1 MNPSHSDNT
10 GDFDEFGAYQALA
23 FDTDSEADDRWAF
36 GTGFIDPLSGVDTAV
51 PPGVPGPA
59 LARYCLALGDD
70 ALIYSHRLQEWLTRL
85 PELEEE
91 TAVANIA
98 LDLLGQARLL
108 LSRAAAA
115 DPSLAAAGPAAAA
128 DEDRL
133 AFFREAGQFRNV
145 RLAERAD
152 ADFAE
157 LMARLLVF
165 SAWRLELM
173 SRLRDCPD
181 PLLSAITARSVSE
194 LTYHRDY
201 AAAWVVRLGDG
212 TGYSR
217 TRMAAGLDAVW
228 PYVPELFTVPDVER
242 GLPGIA
248 VDPDAVRG
256 AFDSALDAVLD
267 AATLQRP
274 EVPALAP
281 VSGRT
286 GRDGMHT
293 EALSYLL
300 AEMQSVARAHPEATW

>member
-1 MNPSHSDNT
+1 MT
-10 GDFDEFGAYQALA
+10 EDFDEFGAYRALA
-23 FDTDSEADDRWAF
+23 LETGDDRWAF
-36 GTGFIDPLSGVDTAV
+36 GTGFTDPLSGVDSRV
-51 PPGVPGPA
+51 PEGIPAPA

-70 ALIYSHRLQEWLTRL
+70 ALVYSHRLQEWLTRL

-115 DPSLAAAGPAAAA
+115 DPSVAA
-128 DEDRL
+128 DGPPTAPAEDRL
-133 AFFREAGQFRNV
+133 AFFREAGAFRNV

-152 ADFAE
+152 ADFGE
-157 LMARLLVF
+157 LTGRLLVL

-181 PLLSAITARSVSE
+181 PTLAVITARSVSE

-212 TGYSR
+212 TAYSR
-217 TRMAAGLDAVW
+217 SRMAAGLDAIW
-228 PYVPELFTVPDVER
+228 PHVPELFAASAVER
-242 GLPGIA
+242 DLPGVA
-248 VDPDAVRG
+248 VDPPSVRG
-256 AFDSALDAVLD
+256 AVDRVLD
-267 AATLQRP
+267 TVFAAATLERP
-274 EVPALAP
+274 QVPGLAP
-281 VSGRT
+281 AGGPG
-286 GRDGMHT
+286 GRDGRHT

-300 AEMQSVARAHPEATW
+300 AEMQSVARAHPDAAW

>member
-1 MNPSHSDNT
+1 MNPGHPDAP

-23 FDTDSEADDRWAF
+23 LDSDGDRWAF
-36 GTGFIDPLSGVDTAV
+36 GTGFLDPLSGVDTSV
-51 PPGVPGPA
+51 PPGVSAPA

-70 ALIYSHRLQEWLTRL
+70 ALVYSHRLQEWLTRL

-115 DPSLAAAGPAAAA
+115 QRSLG

-145 RLAERAD
+145 RLAELAD

-157 LMARLLVF
+157 LAGRLLVF

-181 PLLSAITARSVSE
+181 PALSVITARSVSE

-212 TGYSR
+212 TEYSR
-217 TRMAAGLDAVW
+217 SRMAAGFAAVW
-228 PYVPELFTVPDVER
+228 PYVPELFTPSAVER
-242 GLPGIA
+242 ALPGIA
-248 VDPDAVRG
+248 VDPPAIRG
-256 AFDSALDAVLD
+256 AFDAVLD
-267 AATLQRP
+267 TAFAAATLDRP
-274 EVPALAP
+274 RVPGLAP
-281 VSGRT
+281 AAGRT

-300 AEMQSVARAHPEATW
+300 AQMQSVARAHPDAAW